1 MCSSLSWV
9 GSLVDFDCVFW
20 LGLIEVG
27 EEVKISLS
35 NLFNY
40 FSVSGGGGRHFVVG
54 TTQTTTFSDVAPY
67 ASFFFFLLS
76 GMSRK
81 KLLLFSRSRS
91 ICSNLRVNISLFFI
105 FKNFELIFL
114 FYHAFYNWIN
124 LCILIQPN
132 WWFIRLIEFSLK
144 IIDPCTEINTL

>member
-1 MCSSLSWV
+1 M
-9 GSLVDFDCVFW
+9 
-20 LGLIEVG
+20 
-27 EEVKISLS
+27 
-35 NLFNY
+35 
-40 FSVSGGGGRHFVVG
+40 VG

-132 WWFIRLIEFSLK
+132 
-144 IIDPCTEINTL
+144 